1 MQTACCRAQLRAS
14 EDLPLIVLASVPDKE
29 FALVLCRDAQPQR
42 DGRLLASH
50 PRRRLLSS
58 LRHLDLSLNSVGV
71 LGRQDLGMDACPN
84 KNGAVVFC

>member
-42 DGRLLASH
+42 DGDYLQALPVPPPPP
-50 PRRRLLSS
+50 PRPRPPAR
-58 LRHLDLSLNSVGV
+58 
-71 LGRQDLGMDACPN
+71 AC
-84 KNGAVVFC
+84 